1 MEWLL
6 LWMVLS
12 AISLEGI
19 TFFVSED
26 NESYHKEFIVVIKTL
41 CAKYDIQAGLVM
53 GVSLYGIMLILS
65 PVVAY
70 LLLSMED

>member
-6 LWMVLS
+6 LYMVLS

-19 TFFVSED
+19 ALFVNE
-26 NESYHKEFIVVIKTL
+26 ESYHYAFGSANKDL
-41 CAKYDIQAGLVM
+41 CNKYDVISGTTTSVF
-53 GVSLYGIMLILS
+53 LYLLMLILS

-70 LLLSMED
+70 VLLSMEE

>member
-6 LWMVLS
+6 LWLALS

-19 TFFVSED
+19 ALFVNE
-26 NESYHKEFIVVIKTL
+26 ESYHYAFVEEIIAQSKVDIFFSMFIGF
-41 CAKYDIQAGLVM
+41 A
-53 GVSLYGIMLILS
+53 LYVLFLILS

-70 LLLSMED
+70 VLLSMED

>member
-6 LWMVLS
+6 LWLALS

-19 TFFVSED
+19 ALFVND
-26 NESYHKEFIVVIKTL
+26 ESYHKEFMVATGVISN
-41 CAKYDIQAGLVM
+41 KYDMSFGLIM
-53 GVSLYGIMLILS
+53 SLSLYGIMLMLS

-70 LLLSMED
+70 VLLSMED

>member
-6 LWMVLS
+6 LWLALS

-19 TFFVSED
+19 ALFVND
-26 NESYHKEFIVVIKTL
+26 ESYHKEFVIASGAL
-41 CAKYDIQAGLVM
+41 CKKYDMSFGLIM
-53 GVSLYGIMLILS
+53 SLSLYGTMLILS

-70 LLLSMED
+70 VLLSMED

>member
-6 LWMVLS
+6 LWLALS

-19 TFFVSED
+19 ALFVND
-26 NESYHKEFIVVIKTL
+26 ESYHKEFIIASGVL
-41 CAKYDIQAGLVM
+41 CKRYDMSFGLIM
-53 GVSLYGIMLILS
+53 SLSLYGIMLMLS

-70 LLLSMED
+70 VLLSMED